1 MTLEDDQDEEICNC
15 AVCSKRSEQLLL
27 RSTTFLTLF
36 LILLLH
42 LLMFIVLLFLYGYG
56 VYLNSTSTALPNTL
70 IAFAPLLAI
79 SQLARGTGNR
89 LGATGTGTSS
99 RRPRSIPKHSEE
111 GCSNLRMRPQCSR
124 ECSHITNLSHGY
136 RSRVS
141 SVSTD
146 FWSWELREFRC
157 KIFRFCDIT
166 NLFRIWFRFSS
177 MHATVARS
185 SFFVA

>member
-1 MTLEDDQDEEICNC
+1 MEDDQDEEICNC

-124 ECSHITNLSHGY
+124 EYSASEPATRAGSCQLSARGPYY
-136 RSRVS
+136 RHTARPKRAGNSIAMHSNASSR
-141 SVSTD
+141 
-146 FWSWELREFRC
+146 
-157 KIFRFCDIT
+157 
-166 NLFRIWFRFSS
+166 
-177 MHATVARS
+177 ARDEGHRRS
-185 SFFVA
+185 LQGRS

>member
-124 ECSHITNLSHGY
+124 EYSASESPSASVP
-136 RSRVS
+136 RSLCKRPILPPFMNKSLVRQIC
-141 SVSTD
+141 VPI
-146 FWSWELREFRC
+146 SWA
-157 KIFRFCDIT
+157 
-166 NLFRIWFRFSS
+166 W
-177 MHATVARS
+177 
-185 SFFVA
+185 